1 MGDKG
6 SALHTPTTH
15 GLSAAQV
22 GVIRGVLMPF
32 AGRISLVG
40 LFGSRATGAWRPE
53 SDIDLVLY
61 GPLTQADIDRIRT
74 LFMESDL
81 PIQVDVCLYDQ
92 LIGTPLRAHVDRVMR
107 PLFRGEMLAA
117 A

>member
-1 MGDKG
+1 MGDAG
-6 SALHTPTTH
+6 RGAPVPASH
-15 GLSAAQV
+15 GLSAGQV
-22 GVIRGVLMPF
+22 GVIREVLMPF
-32 AGRISLVG
+32 AGRIGMVG

-61 GPLTQADIDRIRT
+61 GPLSGADLDRIRT
-74 LFMESDL
+74 LFMESSL
-81 PIQVDVCLYDQ
+81 PMPVDVCLYEQ
-92 LIGTPLRAHVDRVMR
+92 VRGMPLGAHVDRVMR